1 MSAKNNL
8 KGKVTVVG
16 AGFYGSTTALRLA
29 EYNIFDTVVLTDIVE
44 GKPEGLALDM
54 NQSRSIEGFETKV
67 VGATTTADGA
77 GYEATANSDVVVIT
91 AGLPRKPG
99 MSRMDL
105 IGVNAGIVRGVA
117 ENIAKHSPN
126 AVIIVVSNPLDE
138 MTALAQLATGFAKNK
153 VMGQAG
159 MLDTARFT
167 NFVAEKLGVAV
178 GSVKTLTLGSHGDT
192 MVPVPSRCTVDG
204 KPLSTLLS
212 EAEIAELVDRT
223 RNGGAEVVALLKTGS
238 AYYAPSAAAARM
250 AKAVIEDSG
259 EVMPV
264 CAWVDG
270 EYGISGVY
278 LGVEAT
284 IGKEGVRKVVEG
296 SLTDSEVAAL
306 KEAAEAVRTKQA
318 DVKDL

>member
-1 MSAKNNL
+1 MAN

-16 AGFYGSTTALRLA
+16 AGFYGSTTAQRLA
-29 EYNIFDTVVLTDIVE
+29 GYDLFETVVLTDIVE

-54 NQSRSIEGFETKV
+54 NQSRPIEGFETRV
-67 VGATTTADGA
+67 LGATTTPDGG
-77 GYEATANSDVVVIT
+77 GYEATAGSDIVVIT

-105 IGVNAGIVRGVA
+105 IETNAKIVRGVA
-117 ENIAKHSPN
+117 ENVARHSPD

-138 MTALAQLATGFAKNK
+138 MTALTQLASRFPHQR

-167 NFVAEKLGVAV
+167 FFVAEALGVPV
-178 GSVKTLTLGSHGDT
+178 GTVKTLTLGSHGDT
-192 MVPVPSRCTVDG
+192 MVPVPSRCSVNGT
-204 KPLSTLLS
+204 PLADLMPAEKI
-212 EAEIAELVDRT
+212 EALVTRT

-250 AKAVIEDSG
+250 AKAVAEDSG
-259 EVMPV
+259 VVMPV

-270 EYGISGVY
+270 EYGIDGVY
-278 LGVEAT
+278 LGVEAQ
-284 IGKEGVRKVVEG
+284 IGASGVQKVVEG
-296 SLTDSEVAAL
+296 DLTEAELIAL
-306 KEAAEAVRTKQA
+306 KGAAEAVRAKQA
-318 DVKDL
+318 DVQSL

>member
-1 MSAKNNL
+1 MSSRR
-8 KGKVTVVG
+8 GKVTVVG
-16 AGFYGSTTALRLA
+16 AGFYGSTTAQRLA
-29 EYNIFDTVVLTDIVE
+29 EYDVFETVVLTDIVE
-44 GKPEGLALDM
+44 GKPEGLALDL

-67 VGATTTADGA
+67 IGAATGADGS

-105 IGVNAGIVRGVA
+105 LETNAKIVRSVA

-138 MTALAQLATGFAKNK
+138 MTALAQIATKFPHNR

-167 NFVAEKLGVAV
+167 HFVAEELKVPV
-178 GSVKTLTLGSHGDT
+178 GSVQTLTLGSHGDT
-192 MVPVPSRCTVDG
+192 MVPVPSRCTVNG
-204 KPLSTLLS
+204 KPLSEMMSS
-212 EAEIAELVDRT
+212 EKIEELVVRT

-259 EVMPV
+259 AVMPV

-270 EYGISGVY
+270 EYGIAGVY
-278 LGVEAT
+278 LGVEAE
-284 IGKEGVRKVVEG
+284 IGRNGVRKVVETK
-296 SLTDSEVAAL
+296 LTAEEIASL
-306 KEAAEAVRTKQA
+306 KEAAEAVRSKQA
-318 DVKDL
+318 DVQSM

>member
-1 MSAKNNL
+1 MQSMA
-8 KGKVTVVG
+8 GKVTVVG
-16 AGFYGSTTALRLA
+16 AGFYGSTTAMRLA
-29 EYNIFDTVVLTDIVE
+29 EYDIFDTVVLTDILE
-44 GKPEGLALDM
+44 GKSEGLALDM

-67 VGATTTADGA
+67 IGATTSADGA

-117 ENIAKHSPN
+117 ENIAKHSPK

-138 MTALAQLATGFAKNK
+138 MTALTQIATAFPHNR

-167 NFVAEKLGVAV
+167 HFVAEKLNVPV
-178 GSVKTLTLGSHGDT
+178 SSVNTLTLGSHGET

-204 KPLSTLLS
+204 KALS
-212 EAEIAELVDRT
+212 EKLSQAEIDELVDRT

-259 EVMPV
+259 AIMPV
-264 CAWVDG
+264 CAWVAG

-278 LGVEAT
+278 LGVEAQ
-284 IGKEGVRKVVEG
+284 IGREGIKKVVETK
-296 SLTDSEVAAL
+296 LTDSELEAL
-306 KEAAEAVRTKQA
+306 KVAAEAVRAKQA
-318 DVKDL
+318 DVQTL